1 MSFLL
6 SNGTHTH
13 EFFCNRAYM
22 QVISQIHM
30 SELPLKQ
37 RRQIAFVS
45 IAGVLPVYSVWSQRY
60 SILCQPPQPESI
72 KMGNII
78 RISMVD
84 CGNIIAR
91 LYLARYV
98 VRK

>member
-45 IAGVLPVYSVWSQRY
+45 IAGVLREYLVWSQRY

-72 KMGNII
+72 KMGYII
-78 RISMVD
+78 
-84 CGNIIAR
+84 NFQQ
-91 LYLARYV
+91 LENHL
-98 VRK
+98 